1 MLEKS
6 FGLLF
11 YLKQSKNQKKGPL
24 YIYLKIT
31 VDGKPVELSSKRKWE
46 PAKWNSSTARA
57 VGTKEDAKELNHF
70 LDALEL
76 QIFQAKRSLVEAG
89 REVSAQAIK
98 DILTGNVEKRKKI
111 LEVFSVHN
119 AQMKELQGID
129 FAHSTMQRYNIS
141 YKPHEGFY
149 KMEVWYR

>member
-31 VDGKPVELSSKRKWE
+31 VDGRSVELSSKRKWE
-46 PAKWNSSTARA
+46 SSKWNSSIARA
-57 VGTKEDAKELNHF
+57 LGTKDDDRELNHF

-76 QIFQAKRSLVEAG
+76 QIFQAKNHGFA
-89 REVSAQAIK
+89 
-98 DILTGNVEKRKKI
+98 TKKWT
-111 LEVFSVHN
+111 N
-119 AQMKELQGID
+119 G
-129 FAHSTMQRYNIS
+129 
-141 YKPHEGFY
+141 
-149 KMEVWYR
+149 